1 MAQYIMQEMNL
12 PNEEGKRLLYPRM
25 VLAKRVGLQ
34 EVAEALE
41 RSSTYTTSDVIGVLQ
56 GVARELAWL
65 MAQGHPV
72 KLDGIGTFTPAL
84 TLRKGKE
91 RETDEGKGT
100 RRNAQSLQVGKI
112 HFKPEKELLRE
123 TERRCHLERSQQ
135 SYTRS
140 STVYT
145 LEQRLARAQ
154 EFLET
159 HPYLTVRDYMSLTGL
174 KRTSATTELKRLAG
188 TEGSGLAISGFGKH
202 RVYVRKRD

>member
-1 MAQYIMQEMNL
+1 MQEMNL
-12 PNEEGKRLLYPRM
+12 PNEEGERILYPRM

-41 RSSTYTTSDVIGVLQ
+41 RSSTYTTGDVVGVLK

-72 KLDGIGTFTPAL
+72 KLDGIGTFTPSLA
-84 TLRKGKE
+84 LRKGKE

-100 RRNAQSLQVGKI
+100 RRNAQSLKEGKVN
-112 HFKPEKELLRE
+112 FKADKDLLQTTNRH
-123 TERRCHLERSQQ
+123 CHLERSQK

-140 STVYT
+140 STIYT
-145 LEQRLARAQ
+145 PEQRLARAQ

-159 HPYLTVRDYMSLTGL
+159 KPYLTVRDYMSLTGL

-188 TEGSGLAISGFGKH
+188 TEGSGIAISGYGKH
-202 RVYVRKRD
+202 RVYVRKKD

>member
-1 MAQYIMQEMNL
+1 MAQYTMQEMNL

-84 TLRKGKE
+84 TLRKGKDPKSPGREDPLQARE
-91 RETDEGKGT
+91 RIVAGDRAPLPPRTI
-100 RRNAQSLQVGKI
+100 AA
-112 HFKPEKELLRE
+112 ELHPFFYGLH
-123 TERRCHLERSQQ
+123 TGA
-135 SYTRS
+135 T
-140 STVYT
+140 
-145 LEQRLARAQ
+145 AR
-154 EFLET
+154 
-159 HPYLTVRDYMSLTGL
+159 PRTGV
-174 KRTSATTELKRLAG
+174 S
-188 TEGSGLAISGFGKH
+188 
-202 RVYVRKRD
+202 